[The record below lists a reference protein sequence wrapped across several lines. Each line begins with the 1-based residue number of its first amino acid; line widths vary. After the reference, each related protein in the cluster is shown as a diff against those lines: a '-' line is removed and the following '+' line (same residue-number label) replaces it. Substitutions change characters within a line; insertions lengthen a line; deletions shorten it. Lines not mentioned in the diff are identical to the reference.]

1 MQWRSRNHRV
11 TDTPDD
17 LAGKDC
23 WTRCLPA
30 SKRATAPIESVD
42 EGDLNTQR
50 PVGHCPDAIQLA
62 PSYTIS
68 LVAGQFQLRQTGVRC
83 LVWGQFLRI
92 TASIFFIISRAS
104 SSNLE
109 KETCW
114 HSRDDVIAL
123 SLGIRFR
130 LLDNHKPQ

>member
-1 MQWRSRNHRV
+1 MQWRSRNHHV

-17 LAGKDC
+17 SAGKDC

-50 PVGHCPDAIQLA
+50 PGSHCQDAIQLA

-68 LVAGQFQLRQTGVRC
+68 LAAGQFQL
-83 LVWGQFLRI
+83 
-92 TASIFFIISRAS
+92 
-104 SSNLE
+104 
-109 KETCW
+109 
-114 HSRDDVIAL
+114 
-123 SLGIRFR
+123 
-130 LLDNHKPQ
+130 